1 MGRRNR
7 ILIMGKIIIEF
18 DSIEESHDARVA
30 LDAMKWKMAMWD
42 LDQKL
47 RSITKYGASLTNP
60 SQEATSEEV
69 DIADKMRDELREIL
83 TGYGL
88 NLED

>member
-1 MGRRNR
+1 VGRRNR

-30 LDAMKWKMAMWD
+30 LDAMKWKMAIWD

>member
-7 ILIMGKIIIEF
+7 YLIMAKITIEF
-18 DSIEESHDARVA
+18 DLLEESQDARVA
-30 LDAMKWKMAMWD
+30 LDAMNWKMAMWD
-42 LDQKL
+42 LDQNR

-69 DIADKMRDELREIL
+69 DTADKMRDELREIL
-83 TGYGL
+83 TSYGL

>member
-1 MGRRNR
+1 
-7 ILIMGKIIIEF
+7 MGKITLEF
-18 DSIEESHDARVA
+18 DSVEESQDARVA

-47 RSITKYGASLTNP
+47 RDTTKYGKSVIH
-60 SQEATSEEV
+60 SESEAPEFEQ
-69 DIADKMRDELREIL
+69 DIAEKYREMIREIL
-83 TGYGL
+83 SQYNL